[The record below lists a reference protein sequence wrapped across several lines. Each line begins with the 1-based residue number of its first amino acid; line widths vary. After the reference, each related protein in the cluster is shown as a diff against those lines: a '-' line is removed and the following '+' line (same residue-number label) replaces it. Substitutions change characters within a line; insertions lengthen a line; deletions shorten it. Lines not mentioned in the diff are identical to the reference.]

1 MRIIYGGHWTETP
14 LGWTSIL
21 EEQQDLTKPLH
32 WSDGC
37 IDAIFTEHVAEHLEM
52 LSCISFF
59 KEAHRVLKPGGI
71 LRTVAP
77 FIDQMVRF
85 AKQQQDEIELHRN
98 YAATSL
104 APYYMNEAL
113 ALMDMEI
120 KFSDNALPFFFDSL
134 LKKHNHRFVWS
145 SSLMAEVLTKI
156 GFSDVRICL
165 PGESELDQDTCLER
179 VMRGINR
186 EKFRNIGYF
195 DPESLAVEARK

>member
-14 LGWTSIL
+14 LGWTSIP

-37 IDAIFTEHVAEHLEM
+37 IDAIFTEHVTEHLEM
-52 LSCISFF
+52 LACIDFF
-59 KEAHRVLKPGGI
+59 KEAHRVLRHGGI

-77 FIDQMVRF
+77 FIDEMVRF
-85 AKQQQDEIELHRN
+85 AKQKHDKHELYKN
-98 YAATSL
+98 YAVTSL

-113 ALMDMEI
+113 ELMDMNI
-120 KFSDNALPFFFDSL
+120 KFSDHALPFFFDSL

-145 SSLMAEVLTKI
+145 SPLMAAVLLKI

-165 PGESELDQDTCLER
+165 PGESMFDKDTCLER
-179 VMRGINR
+179 TVRGIDR
-186 EKFRNIGYF
+186 EKFPDIQYF